1 MTKRL
6 STALLCTLL
15 PLSAL
20 AAGDPAAGRVK
31 AQACAF
37 CHQLDG
43 HSEQPAF
50 PKLAGQ
56 FEAYLLQQSLLFHR
70 GERQDEAMA
79 SVTMM
84 INHPQDLADIAAH
97 FATQPPMRGSGATSE
112 KTREGKRHYETYN
125 CHLCH
130 GADGLGQPA
139 KGGPNPRLAGQHRQ
153 YLIKALREFRANTRR
168 SKNGYMMNMILP
180 LLGDAEIERIA
191 DYLSELPAKETGP
204 DRPGP
209 R

>member
-1 MTKRL
+1 MATRL
-6 STALLCTLL
+6 LTALLFTLIA
-15 PLSAL
+15 PITL
-20 AAGDPAAGRVK
+20 AAGDPAAGRTK

-84 INHPQDLADIAAH
+84 INNPQDLADIAAH
-97 FATQPPMRGSGATSE
+97 FATQTPMRGNGASSE
-112 KTREGKRHYETYN
+112 RTKEGKRHYETYN

-130 GADGLGQPA
+130 GADGLGQA
-139 KGGPNPRLAGQHRQ
+139 GKDGPNPRLSGQHRQ

-180 LLGDAEIERIA
+180 LLGDAEIELIA
-191 DYLSELPAKETGP
+191 EYLSELPTGAVP
-204 DRPGP
+204 AQDNK
-209 R
+209 